1 MYTYIASE
9 AGCTRSEGTFHAL
22 TLYIDWASGRID
34 SIGVN
39 NHICPHSI
47 IDETFNEARQLS
59 RLDIASARG

>member
-1 MYTYIASE
+1 MELVVLGVREPSMLLL
-9 AGCTRSEGTFHAL
+9 F
-22 TLYIDWASGRID
+22 IDWASGRID